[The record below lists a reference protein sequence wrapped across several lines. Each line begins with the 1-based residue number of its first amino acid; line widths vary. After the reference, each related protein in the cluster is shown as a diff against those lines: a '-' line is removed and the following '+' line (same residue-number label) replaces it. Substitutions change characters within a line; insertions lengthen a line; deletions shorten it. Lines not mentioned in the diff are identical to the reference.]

1 MMKAVKQT
9 GVCVVWGP
17 ADEESPKGI
26 LQVTV
31 RLGTRRTT
39 EDHLAV
45 QALLDAV
52 KRIQELPDPQMG

>member
-1 MMKAVKQT
+1 MKVAVKQT

-17 ADEESPKGI
+17 ADEKSPNGI

-31 RLGTRRTT
+31 RLGTRRST

-52 KRIQELPDPQMG
+52 KRIQDLPDPQPG

>member
-17 ADEESPKGI
+17 SDAEAPNGI

-39 EDHLAV
+39 DDHLAV

-52 KRIQELPDPQMG
+52 KRIQELPDPQTG